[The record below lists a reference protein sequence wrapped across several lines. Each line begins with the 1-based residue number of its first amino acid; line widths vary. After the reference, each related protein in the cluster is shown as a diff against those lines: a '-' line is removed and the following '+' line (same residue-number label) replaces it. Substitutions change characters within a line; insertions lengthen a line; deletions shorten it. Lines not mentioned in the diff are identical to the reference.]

1 MRQRIVLSIMIF
13 LAIILSNILLFLLKG
28 LVEIEAQ
35 LRYYKDD
42 GTITYSGICEPEG
55 RFELFYELFSPT
67 SIYGKLSYWLPT
79 LAYFCGFI
87 ISAIPSGII
96 ADKFGGKYVLMTA
109 VSFAALFLLVTP
121 LAISMLGYLSLF
133 LLSFLTG
140 VSTGIAIPAS
150 YTLLAHW
157 SPLKERSLLCGL
169 ALGAYIAVM
178 IFGYYINIQTNHLNH
193 LYGIIFYC
201 IGILAILWVFS
212 FYFLCSNDPYSHRS
226 IRQKE
231 KEYLL
236 NELKTTKY
244 RRKLIIPWIAI
255 FKNRETQGYITA
267 LFLYAWSIGIIIYGL
282 LQLDKLKESVDR
294 STEHDFI
301 IALWCFWLISI
312 ITCLIIDLGLFK
324 IFKSINNIR
333 SYSIYIANSLA
344 ALFLI
349 GASKFNRNTKVSTLL
364 CYGSLGISYI
374 NLILTPLD
382 VTQNFTGT
390 FSSITYSFGQFAIL
404 FTITTSNAFDD
415 GFPEDN
421 WNLIFWSASI
431 SLLISAFIYGLL
443 VYNERQIWDPIVEEN
458 Q

>member
-96 ADKFGGKYVLMTA
+96 ADKFGGN
-109 VSFAALFLLVTP
+109 
-121 LAISMLGYLSLF
+121 
-133 LLSFLTG
+133 FLTG